1 MAKSKNQEYAEKY
14 AEFAKE
20 QMLKYGIPA
29 SVTLAQGILESANG
43 ESQLAQK
50 ENNHF
55 GIKASKSWLNQGGRY
70 GVYTDD
76 RPNEK
81 FCACDSVNDTYEH
94 HSKILANNDR
104 YAQCFKL
111 APDDYKGWTKELA
124 RAGYASGQNYDL
136 KLQQIIER
144 NGLDTYDKQVMA
156 QKGLQVTNQKEMKTD
171 ISSVRSVDGVEA
183 SHYSFPLVREEF
195 LFVTSPFGTR
205 QDPLNPDNK
214 SLHKGLDI
222 RANNEQ
228 LLATEDNGKIISVN
242 HNPQTAGGKSVTIE
256 YARPDNSRMQVTYAH
271 LDKISVKVG
280 DIVEAG
286 QSIGISGNTG
296 TRTTGP
302 HLHFQT
308 KAILSDG
315 TARDIDPAAYLAEIA
330 QKGNINIKALH
341 NGNDLMAKYQEEKSS
356 QAIETSLSPQDWMKK
371 LLSSEDSGTG
381 ISRSQ
386 DPIMDFVVSAF
397 SSLMMLAVQI
407 DNKSEDEQN
416 KLISEGIDK
425 KEVDLTPLLPNLK
438 NATIK
443 IDDSGKAILMAD
455 NGNLSIKHELTSAEL
470 SRMSSTLNNEDL
482 TDDSKHIRIAGLVN
496 SIVLS
501 KFASQNFEQAMSKE
515 LGQEENIKR

>member
-81 FCACDSVNDTYEH
+81 FCAYDSVNDSYEH

-171 ISSVRSVDGVEA
+171 ISSVRSIAGVEA
-183 SHYSFPLVREEF
+183 SHYSFPLDREDF

-341 NGNDLMAKYQEEKSS
+341 NGNDLMVKYQEEKSS
-356 QAIETSLSPQDWMKK
+356 QTIDTSLSPQDWMKK

-381 ISRSQ
+381 ISRTQ

-443 IDDSGKAILMAD
+443 INDSGKAILMAD

-470 SRMSSTLNNEDL
+470 SRLSSTLNNEDL

>member
-29 SVTLAQGILESANG
+29 SVTIAQGILESANG

-55 GIKASKSWLNQGGRY
+55 GIKASQSWLNQGGKY

-81 FCACDSVNDTYEH
+81 FCAYDSVKDSYEH

-104 YAQCFKL
+104 YAECFRL

-124 RAGYASGQNYDL
+124 RAGYASGHNYDL

-144 NGLDTYDKQVMA
+144 NGLDTYDKQVMV
-156 QKGLQVTNQKEMKTD
+156 QKGLQTSNPKEVKSD
-171 ISSVRSVDGVEA
+171 ISSVLSVDGVDA

-214 SLHKGLDI
+214 SLHKGIDI

-228 LLATEDNGKIISVN
+228 LLATEDNGKIVSVN
-242 HNPQTAGGKSVTIE
+242 HNAQTPGGKSVTIE
-256 YARPDNSRMQVTYAH
+256 YTRPDESRLQVTYAH

-280 DIVEAG
+280 DTVQAG
-286 QSIGISGNTG
+286 QQIGMSGNTG

-315 TARDIDPAAYLAEIA
+315 TVRDLDPAAYLAEIS
-330 QKGNINIKALH
+330 QKGNINIKALY
-341 NGNDLMAKYQEEKSS
+341 NGTDLMAKYQEEKPG
-356 QAIETSLSPQDWMKK
+356 QTIDTSLSPQDWMKK
-371 LLSSEDSGTG
+371 LLSSEDSGNG
-381 ISRSQ
+381 LSRSQ
-386 DPIMDFVVSAF
+386 DPIMDFVVTAF

-407 DNKSEDEQN
+407 DNKSDEEQN
-416 KLISEGIDK
+416 KSISEGMDK

-438 NATIK
+438 NATIR
-443 IDDSGKAILMAD
+443 IDDAGKAVLIAD
-455 NGNLSIKHELTSAEL
+455 NGEMSIKHELTSPEL
-470 SRMSSTLNNEDL
+470 SRLSATLNNDQL
-482 TDDSKHIRIAGLVN
+482 SDDSKHIRVAGLVN

-501 KFASQNFEQAMSKE
+501 KFASQNFEQAMTKE
-515 LGQEENIKR
+515 LGQEESLKR